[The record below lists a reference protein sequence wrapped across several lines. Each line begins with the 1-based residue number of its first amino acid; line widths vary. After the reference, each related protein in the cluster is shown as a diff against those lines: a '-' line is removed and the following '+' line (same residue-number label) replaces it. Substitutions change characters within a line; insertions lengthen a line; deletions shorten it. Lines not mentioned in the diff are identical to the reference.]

1 MKKPEQIKNEKH
13 SPSAAKKRVIVL
25 GSGFVSRPI
34 IHHLAKNST
43 INLTVASLYPEDID
57 KVTTGLKNVNRIALN
72 VNHRPSLKK
81 LLQNSDVVVS
91 LLPANMHPVV
101 ASTALKTNN
110 HFVSTSYLTDEMM
123 EFHTEAI
130 KKGLIFINECGMD
143 PGLDHMSTM
152 SLVNQLKK
160 KKYEIVS
167 YESYGSGIP
176 APEDNDNPWGY
187 KFSWSPKGVIKASQN
202 GAVYLKDGQKYNKLP
217 GTIFD
222 NPWKMKIEGLPELEA
237 YPNRSAINYIQLY
250 GLDGIH
256 TMIRATLRYPGW
268 SAIWHSLYM
277 SGIINEYNFTAPPK
291 TYREF
296 FDAITEDKYKRFDGT
311 DLKDKL
317 NFDFPDEVIDKIEW
331 LGLFDKNP
339 IKTDK
344 VNSIEI
350 LTDILSKKLVYK
362 ESERDLII
370 LYHILKAKNEQ
381 GKIKTFSSKLISYGT
396 PGGDSAMAKSVS
408 LPSAVAVEAI
418 IGGEIKSPG
427 VHIPVI
433 PEIYKPILTR
443 LKNLGL
449 EIKESKI

>member
-1 MKKPEQIKNEKH
+1 MKIPEQIEKKKH
-13 SPSAAKKRVIVL
+13 LLSTEKKRVVVL

-34 IHHLAKNST
+34 IHHLAKNSS
-43 INLTVASLYPEDID
+43 IDLTVASLYPEGID
-57 KVTTGLKNVNRIALN
+57 KVTAGLKNVSRLVLN
-72 VNHRPSLKK
+72 VNHHPSLKK
-81 LLQNSDVVVS
+81 LLQNTDIVVS

-110 HFVSTSYLTDEMM
+110 HFVSTSYLSDEMM
-123 EFHTEAI
+123 EFNSKAI
-130 KKGLIFINECGMD
+130 QKGLIFINECGMD

-160 KKYEIVS
+160 KKFEIVS

-202 GAVYLKDGQKYNKLP
+202 GAIYLKDGQRYNILP
-217 GTIFD
+217 GTIFN
-222 NPWKMKIEGLPELEA
+222 NPWKLKIEGLPELEA
-237 YPNRSAINYIQLY
+237 YPNRNALNYIQLY
-250 GLDGIH
+250 GLNGIR

-268 SAIWHSLYM
+268 SAIWRSLYM
-277 SGIINEYNFTAPPK
+277 SGMINEYNFTAPPV

-296 FDAITEDKYKRFDGT
+296 FDATTENKYKGLNRT
-311 DLKDKL
+311 ELKDKL
-317 NFDFPDEVIDKIEW
+317 NFDFPDEVIDKIQW
-331 LGLFDKNP
+331 LGLFNEKP
-339 IKTDK
+339 MGIDK

-370 LYHILKAKNEQ
+370 LYHILKAKNGQ
-381 GKIKTFSSKLISYGT
+381 GEIKTFSSKLISSGT

-418 IGGEIKSPG
+418 VSGKIKSPG

-433 PEIYKPILTR
+433 PEIYKPILTG
-443 LKNLGL
+443 LKELGL